1 MDAPPL
7 SRNLFAFSQR
17 DEFEG
22 FVRARL
28 RTFQRLA

>member
-1 MDAPPL
+1 MDVP
-7 SRNLFAFSQR
+7 SHCRNLFAFSQR

-28 RTFQRLA
+28 RMFQRLA